1 MTESYYITTP
11 IYYVND
17 MPHIGHIYTTVMA
30 DIFAR
35 YKRLAGADVRFL
47 TGTDEHGQKI
57 EKAAHEQGIEPIE
70 LADRV
75 VARYHALWK
84 TLEISHDD
92 FIRTS
97 EPRHQNAVAEIIRRI
112 TDAGDIYKGEYEG
125 WYLAADEA
133 FIPDSQVKDGHD
145 LESGRPVERLS
156 EPSYFFRLSA
166 YQEPLLEW
174 YRSNPDCI
182 RPRTRYNEVV
192 SFVERGLRDLSISRT
207 SLKWGVPYP
216 GDTDHVVYVWL
227 DALTNYIS
235 ALGFGSDDENL
246 YDGNWPATMH
256 LVGKDILRFH
266 CVYWPAFLMSAGL
279 PLPQQIFGHG
289 WWLRDEAKMSKSIG
303 NVVRPDYLVERFGA
317 DALRYFLAREM
328 AFGQDATFSDE
339 AFLERFNADLANALG
354 NTSSRTLSMTG
365 RYLEGR
371 VPAPC
376 SDGPVQQAADSA
388 AEHYRE
394 HMENAEPNRALEAV
408 WKLLRAI
415 DGHIQEQQPWAL
427 AKEGDAGRAA
437 LESTLYASLEG
448 LRITAL
454 LIEPFMPGIAA
465 RLRTQLGVNE
475 MPRDLGDAAAW
486 GGLAEGT
493 EIGKTEPLFPRVD
506 IKAYLKELN
515 METPKDDTAE
525 PAADDLLTIDEFFKT
540 KLVVGTIRE
549 AEQVPKSKKLVRM
562 MVDLGEKEPR
572 QLVAGIAERYEAADL
587 VGRQIVVVANLK
599 PAKLMGVESRGMLL
613 AANLEGAPFLLA
625 PDSEVPPGT
634 KVS

>member
-1 MTESYYITTP
+1 VTERYYITTP

-35 YKRLAGADVRFL
+35 YHRLKGAEVRFL

-57 EKAAHEQGIEPIE
+57 EKAAHSQGIEPIQ

-75 VARYHALWK
+75 VARYHSLWK
-84 TLEISHDD
+84 TLDISHDD

-97 EPRHQNAVAEIIRRI
+97 EPRHQRAVAEIIRRI
-112 TDAGDIYKGEYEG
+112 TAAGDIYEGEYEG

-145 LESGRPVERLS
+145 TESGRAVERLS

-166 YQEPLLEW
+166 YQERLLEW
-174 YRSNPDCI
+174 YRENPECI

-192 SFVERGLRDLSISRT
+192 SFVESGLRDLSISRT

-216 GDTDHVVYVWL
+216 GDDRHVVYVWL

-235 ALGFGSDDENL
+235 ALGFGSDDEAL
-246 YDGNWPATMH
+246 YDEFWPATMH

-279 PLPQQIFGHG
+279 PLPKQIVGHG

-303 NVVRPDYLVERFGA
+303 NVVRPDYLIERFGA
-317 DALRYFLAREM
+317 DALRYFVAREM
-328 AFGQDATFSDE
+328 TFGQDASFSDE

-354 NTSSRTLSMTG
+354 NTASRTLSMTG
-365 RYLEGR
+365 RYLDGR
-371 VPAPC
+371 VPGP
-376 SDGPVQQAADSA
+376 SDAGPVPAAARA
-388 AEHYRE
+388 AVDGFRD
-394 HMENAEPNRALEAV
+394 HMDASEPHRALEAA
-408 WKLLRAI
+408 WQLLKVI
-415 DGHIQEQQPWAL
+415 DGHIQEQQPWAR
-427 AKEGDAGRAA
+427 AKDGEAGRPA
-437 LESTLYASLEG
+437 LESTLYVSMEG
-448 LRITAL
+448 LRITSL
-454 LIEPFMPGIAA
+454 LIEPFMPVVAA
-465 RLRTQLGVNE
+465 KLRHLLGVDE
-475 MPRDLGDAAAW
+475 MPRNLAEATGW

-493 EIGKTEPLFPRVD
+493 AIGKTEPLFPRVD
-506 IKAYLKELN
+506 IAAYLKELKMDSTEN
-515 METPKDDTAE
+515 ETQKAPGS
-525 PAADDLLTIDEFFKT
+525 DLLSIDEFFKT
-540 KLVVGTIRE
+540 KLVVGTIRD
-549 AEQVPKSKKLVRM
+549 AEPLPKSKKLVRLS
-562 MVDLGEKEPR
+562 VDLGEGALR
-572 QLVAGIAERYEAADL
+572 QLVAGIAERYQAADL

-599 PAKLMGVESRGMLL
+599 PAKLRGVESQGMLL
-613 AANLEGAPFLLA
+613 AANVEGAPFLLA

-634 KVS
+634 VVS

>member
-1 MTESYYITTP
+1 MNSSYYITTP

-35 YKRLAGADVRFL
+35 YHRLSGADVRFL

-57 EKAAHEQGIEPIE
+57 EKAAHEQGIEPIQ

-84 TLEISHDD
+84 TLDISNDD

-97 EPRHQNAVAEIIRRI
+97 EPRHQHAVAEIIRRI

-145 LESGRPVERLS
+145 VESDRPVERLS
-156 EPSYFFRLSA
+156 ESSYFFRLSA
-166 YQEPLLEW
+166 YQEPLLRW
-174 YRSNPDCI
+174 YRQNPECI
-182 RPRTRYNEVV
+182 RPKTRYNEVV
-192 SFVERGLRDLSISRT
+192 SFVEGGLRDLSISRT

-216 GDTDHVVYVWL
+216 ADADHVVYVWL

-235 ALGFGSDDENL
+235 ALGFGSDDAKL
-246 YDGNWPATMH
+246 YDEYWPATMH

-279 PLPQQIFGHG
+279 PLPKQIVGHG
-289 WWLRDEAKMSKSIG
+289 WWLRDDAKMSKSVG
-303 NVVRPDYLVERFGA
+303 NVVRPDSLIERFGA

-354 NTSSRTLSMTG
+354 NTASRTLSMTG

-371 VPAPC
+371 TPAPA
-376 SDGPVQQAADSA
+376 SDGPVPAA
-388 AEHYRE
+388 AEKAIARYRE
-394 HMENAEPNRALEAV
+394 HMGNGEPNRALEDA
-408 WKLLRAI
+408 WQLLKAI
-415 DGHIQEQQPWAL
+415 DGHIQERQPWAL
-427 AKEGDAGRAA
+427 AKEGETGRQA
-437 LESTLYASLEG
+437 LEDTLFASLEG
-448 LRITAL
+448 LRIIAL

-465 RLRTQLGVNE
+465 RLRTQLGVEE
-475 MPRDLGDAAAW
+475 MPRDLDGAVVW
-486 GGLAEGT
+486 GGLPEGT
-493 EIGKTEPLFPRVD
+493 EIGKTEALFPRVD
-506 IKAYLKELN
+506 IKAYLEELN
-515 METPKDDTAE
+515 METPTDDTAE
-525 PAADDLLTIDEFFKT
+525 TAAADLLSIDEFFKT

-549 AEQVPKSKKLVRM
+549 AEKVPKSKKLVRM
-562 MVDLGEKEPR
+562 MVDLGEAEPR

-599 PAKLMGVESRGMLL
+599 PAKLMGVESQGMLL
-613 AANLEGAPFLLA
+613 AANVDGAAFLLA

-634 KVS
+634 QVS